1 MFGELSEINKRPKP
15 YEYYTAEDL
24 WTDGYTS
31 QRMLEYHLNES
42 VDAASRNRRFIDR
55 SAEWII
61 EYFNLGPGSKV
72 IDFGCGP
79 GLYTSRLAKS
89 GAGITGIDF
98 SKGSL
103 DYATKE
109 ARKNNQSI
117 NYIHSDYLEYKTEEK
132 FDLVIMIMCDF
143 TALSPEQ
150 RSIMLGSFYKML
162 NSGGSLLLDV
172 YSLSYFRSVQEKA
185 VYELNMMDKFWS
197 AEDCYCFLNTFKYD
211 DVKLLLDKYT
221 IYSKSDKRTVYNWF
235 QCFSEDSI
243 KEEFGNNNIV
253 IKDVFSNVAGDVYSS
268 ESHEFAVV
276 ACRE

>member
-1 MFGELSEINKRPKP
+1 
-15 YEYYTAEDL
+15 
-24 WTDGYTS
+24 
-31 QRMLEYHLNES
+31 LN
-42 VDAASRNRRFIDR
+42 
-55 SAEWII
+55 
-61 EYFNLGPGSKV
+61 
-72 IDFGCGP
+72 
-79 GLYTSRLAKS
+79 T
-89 GAGITGIDF
+89 
-98 SKGSL
+98 
-103 DYATKE
+103 
-109 ARKNNQSI
+109 
-117 NYIHSDYLEYKTEEK
+117 KTEEK

>member
-1 MFGELSEINKRPKP
+1 MELVARF
-15 YEYYTAEDL
+15 
-24 WTDGYTS
+24 
-31 QRMLEYHLNES
+31 ES
-42 VDAASRNRRFIDR
+42 
-55 SAEWII
+55 
-61 EYFNLGPGSKV
+61 
-72 IDFGCGP
+72 
-79 GLYTSRLAKS
+79 
-89 GAGITGIDF
+89 
-98 SKGSL
+98 
-103 DYATKE
+103 
-109 ARKNNQSI
+109 
-117 NYIHSDYLEYKTEEK
+117 
-132 FDLVIMIMCDF
+132 DF

-150 RSIMLGSFYKML
+150 CNIMLGSFHKML

-253 IKDVFSNVAGDVYSS
+253 IKEIFSDVAGSVYNP
-268 ESHEFAVV
+268 ESNEFAVV